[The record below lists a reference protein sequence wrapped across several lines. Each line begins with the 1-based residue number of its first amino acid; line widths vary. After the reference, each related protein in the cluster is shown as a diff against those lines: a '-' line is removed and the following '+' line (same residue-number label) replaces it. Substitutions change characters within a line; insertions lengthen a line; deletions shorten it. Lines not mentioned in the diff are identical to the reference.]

1 MTFLQNLTDDQTAVL
16 GCGALLLIAFVTM
29 SVSYHVG
36 VIVRGARTPQTR
48 TVVQPPAVTARTQT
62 HRRAA

>member
-1 MTFLQNLTDDQTAVL
+1 MSFLQNLTDDQTALL
-16 GCGALLLIAFVTM
+16 GCGVLLLVAFVTM

-36 VIVRGARTPQTR
+36 VIVRGARLPQQRSRPLPQTAE
-48 TVVQPPAVTARTQT
+48 QA